1 MYEYA
6 PCPRCE
12 YENPLENR
20 FCGRCGASL
29 MAGGQ
34 LAPRREE
41 NIPAPARSALP
52 ARLGPV
58 GKALAVGLTAL
69 AAEATLAWL
78 RRQVER
84 PDRPALPA
92 TQDPKPVVPKYLVG
106 RSLEEVSVW
115 LQEEDLGG
123 RGFAWRTV
131 RTFGITRPTDRHG

>member
-1 MYEYA
+1 VYKYV

-20 FCGRCGASL
+20 FCGRCGVSL
-29 MAGGQ
+29 TAGGQ
-34 LAPRREE
+34 LAPREE
-41 NIPAPARSALP
+41 NTLAPARSALP

-69 AAEATLAWL
+69 AAEAGLAWL

-84 PDRPALPA
+84 PDRPALPT
-92 TQDPKPVVPKYLVG
+92 TQDVGPAVPEYLVSQ
-106 RSLEEVSVW
+106 SLKEVSVW
-115 LQEEDLGG
+115 LLEEDIGG

-131 RTFGITRPTDRHG
+131 RTFGITRPTDGHG